1 MLRKLLTAFPVVMVS
16 LSAPDAKAQFITPL
30 EQLNEQQLEVAVN
43 FVLGNASFEL
53 FRQATAALIDDLD
66 LPQRNDGSNTVDE
79 LSTVMMFELNDIWM
93 DTAIVNA
100 TDSWFLGRQS
110 GLKEA
115 FKAPLY
121 TELVPAKRRDQ
132 DIACLMI
139 GKDKESY
146 ADLAQTM
153 SLDEALW
160 PACVEN
166 YPKLVVYWDG
176 LLKGHR
182 SDDTQSDFILTYVG
196 SDTPELADYATMIE
210 ESRVFDMIVR
220 SFETFKLKGPIHL
233 VAKSCGR
240 PDVFW
245 SKEDRQITYCYE
257 HAQYQGSLVGA
268 HLIKADAGSE
278 DINAEDATPVKTGTT
293 F

>member
-1 MLRKLLTAFPVVMVS
+1 MLRKFWTAFPVLLVS

-30 EQLNEQQLEVAVN
+30 EQLDEQQLEVAVN

-53 FRQATAALIDDLD
+53 FRQATTALIEDTG
-66 LPQRNDGSNTVDE
+66 LPVRDDGSNTVDE
-79 LSTVMMFELNDIWM
+79 LSTVMMFELNDLWM

-110 GLKEA
+110 DLQTA
-115 FKAPLY
+115 FKQTIH
-121 TELVPAKRRDQ
+121 TELVPSKRRDQ

-146 ADLAQTM
+146 ADLVKTM

-176 LLKGHR
+176 LLSDQR
-182 SDDTQSDFILTYVG
+182 SDDVQSDFILTYIG
-196 SDTPELADYATMIE
+196 SEAPELSDYATMIE

-220 SFETFKLKGPIHL
+220 SFETYKFKGPIHL

-240 PDVFW
+240 PDVYW

-268 HLIKADAGSE
+268 HLIKATAGAE
-278 DINAEDATPVKTGTT
+278 DIKAEDATPVQTGTT

>member
-1 MLRKLLTAFPVVMVS
+1 MLRKMLTAFPVLLVS
-16 LSAPDAKAQFITPL
+16 LTTSDVKAQMITPL
-30 EQLNEQQLEVAVN
+30 EQLNEQQLEITVN

-53 FRQATAALIDDLD
+53 FRQATAALIDDTD
-66 LPQRNDGSNTVDE
+66 LPLRTDGKNTVDE
-79 LSTVMMFELNDIWM
+79 VAAVMMFEANDIWM

-100 TDSWFLGRQS
+100 TDSWFLGRS
-110 GLKEA
+110 SALHSA
-115 FKAPLY
+115 FEQALH
-121 TELVPAKRRDQ
+121 TDLVPPKRRDQ
-132 DIACLMI
+132 DIACIMI
-139 GKDKESY
+139 GKDRDSY
-146 ADLAQTM
+146 ADLAMTM

-176 LLKGHR
+176 LLSQHR
-182 SDDTQSDFILTYVG
+182 SEDTQSDFILTYVG
-196 SDTPELADYATMIE
+196 TSAPELADYAAMIE
-210 ESRVFDMIVR
+210 ESKLFDMITR
-220 SFETFKLKGPIHL
+220 SFETYKFKGPIQL

-245 SKEDRQITYCYE
+245 SKDERQITYCYE

-268 HLIKADAGSE
+268 HLIKAEAEVE
-278 DINAEDATPVKTGTT
+278 DINAEDATPVKTGKS